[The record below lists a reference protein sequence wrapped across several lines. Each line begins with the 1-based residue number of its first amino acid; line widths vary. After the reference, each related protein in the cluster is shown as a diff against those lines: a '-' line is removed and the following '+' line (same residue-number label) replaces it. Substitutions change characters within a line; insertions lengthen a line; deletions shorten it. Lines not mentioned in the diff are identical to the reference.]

1 MASENGERA
10 GEPRNLFEERHAARV
25 VADPAYR
32 AMLLERVRSSRVVVA
47 DVRRQSNSSGFYIG
61 RFRPGLK
68 GSPLAN
74 PYRIGVDGT
83 RDEVLAAYRT
93 WLDARLAPSANTP
106 TSYTQQLSEIVRL
119 AEIYID
125 RGALTLLCFCAPRP
139 CHGDYLAQLIRERA
153 VLIVENEG
161 Q

>member
-1 MASENGERA
+1 VTSE
-10 GEPRNLFEERHAARV
+10 PLNLFEERHAARV
-25 VADPAYR
+25 AADPAYR
-32 AMLLERVRSSRVVVA
+32 AMLLERVRGSRVAVGHIRDRSVL
-47 DVRRQSNSSGFYIG
+47 SGFYIG
-61 RFRPGLK
+61 RPMRGI
-68 GSPLAN
+68 GSSPLGN

-83 RDEVLAAYRT
+83 RDDVLAAYRL